1 MALELVNKLP
11 YDHPYRWDG
20 TAVGGVKLWRPSE
33 LGADLA
39 LWLDAADTSTITL
52 NGSAV
57 SQWSD
62 KSANGRNASQA
73 TAAEQP
79 TYSETDFNGK
89 PAIVW
94 PNSGNSIR
102 LTTPSFSAQTFFF
115 VTRYSTGTQNTWHA
129 SLQGLFGEATT
140 PSGVIG
146 LIGTAAGTDTWYNAN
161 QFSDL
166 RFDGGAE
173 TNTNIGSLVAL
184 PLPNT
189 VLAASAGS
197 PKAVGDG
204 WVLGCDRLLNGRGWS
219 GPISEIIATPT
230 ILSTDERQK
239 LEGYLAWKW
248 GLTANL
254 PVDHP
259 YKTTP
264 PVVTQA
270 PQQPLAADY
279 GAGAT
284 TAYSLRYVSNSY
296 SGPVIRVRESSG
308 NTEQDF
314 TPTQITDGTLL
325 AFVAGNNGHV
335 VTLYNQIAGGPDAVQ
350 TSAAS
355 QPKIVTSGVLN
366 LENGKPVIVFDSADD
381 WLETDGYIVELSQN
395 NSTSLLVGRFPDAY
409 VLVEADILSQ
419 YSSNFIVGG
428 PAGSSIVLWVNST
441 EFGTRPLTTQSLLG
455 FTYDGTNFQAYVNGE
470 TSGASGTAEVNP
482 EVGNKTVIGSRAD
495 TAVDFTSV
503 FLQEVII
510 YQSDETA
517 VLDSIELDI
526 NDYYEIFI

>member
-33 LGADLA
+33 LGASLA
-39 LWLDAADTSTITL
+39 LWLDAEDTDSITL
-52 NGSAV
+52 NGGNV
-57 SQWSD
+57 SQWGD
-62 KSANGRNASQA
+62 KSGNNNHASQA

-140 PSGVIG
+140 PAGVIG

-173 TNTNIGSLVAL
+173 TNTNIGGLVAL

-230 ILSTDERQK
+230 ILSTENRQK

-254 PVDHP
+254 PADHP

-270 PQQPLAADY
+270 PVYDADAQTYITAVETADGQTLESAVKTAINDFVVGCKADGIWTAIKTSVILAGARTLTGALTPLVGAAPTNFNFVGADYNRKTGLVGDGSTKYLDTNRNNNADPQDDNHNAFWLNTDPTATTRIMSAGGTQTGVNSLLWFSDQFGVRNRNSNPVYFTAGVSGIGLFGVSRNNSENVQLRVGGTTNTYSTVSQTPHNANINLFQGDNAFYFDGRIAFYSIGEALDLAALDTRASALMTAID
-279 GAGAT
+279 GA
-284 TAYSLRYVSNSY
+284 
-296 SGPVIRVRESSG
+296 
-308 NTEQDF
+308 
-314 TPTQITDGTLL
+314 
-325 AFVAGNNGHV
+325 
-335 VTLYNQIAGGPDAVQ
+335 IA
-350 TSAAS
+350 
-355 QPKIVTSGVLN
+355 
-366 LENGKPVIVFDSADD
+366 
-381 WLETDGYIVELSQN
+381 
-395 NSTSLLVGRFPDAY
+395 
-409 VLVEADILSQ
+409 
-419 YSSNFIVGG
+419 
-428 PAGSSIVLWVNST
+428 
-441 EFGTRPLTTQSLLG
+441 
-455 FTYDGTNFQAYVNGE
+455 
-470 TSGASGTAEVNP
+470 
-482 EVGNKTVIGSRAD
+482 
-495 TAVDFTSV
+495 
-503 FLQEVII
+503 
-510 YQSDETA
+510 
-517 VLDSIELDI
+517 
-526 NDYYEIFI
+526 